1 MSVRLFAMN
10 SRIPPMPEWAYN
22 IQLAYVTWWYTHP
35 IIWWGA
41 VGVFLAAYIMLT
53 ILRKRFR

>member
-1 MSVRLFAMN
+1 
-10 SRIPPMPEWAYN
+10 MPEWAYN